1 MKKIGKR
8 LNRPNV
14 GPPPPQPTQPT
25 PVVPPV
31 NYANDAMRNSNFGI
45 GGMGPN
51 SPMDIQKQSIP
62 SLNEI
67 STKITDA
74 GSNFSI
80 NLDESIGPKE
90 AWAEEDDDEVERA
103 DADEFQTSDTQP
115 WMTAQQAEVDANMR
129 AQIDAEEARE
139 TVIQPDLGNEISF
152 NDAEFHSYAESTD
165 QGVVYYKHP
174 KTDAILVNSANLE
187 RNPDIAKEWWENENK
202 KDAKVVG
209 TSLTSMK
216 EDGLGTSNYGQ
227 TRFGEE
233 GLIDQI
239 AQQKQYQ
246 NEGVVKRQI
255 MDDIGTGGFG
265 YSSPN
270 VSRTPA
276 ELEQAKAAEAE
287 RSTDV
292 FEDMY
297 GLTSFTNT
305 DYTKAGKK
313 GTKDVFDIQ
322 PTTPITTPI
331 SGKGGNKSV
340 APGFPG
346 TQKGNLWLGSGAK
359 DSIGTFGVTGTTVPG
374 LVDFYKQK
382 INSGKTKGIDESFGK
397 MNTNFLGDMTDRFT
411 FKDTKKQKI
420 KKAKEN
426 VFGTERYDFG
436 GSGNLYDP
444 TGFYNES

>member
-1 MKKIGKR
+1 MKKRNNPGAGR
-8 LNRPNV
+8 QPL
-14 GPPPPQPTQPT
+14 PPPPSTN
-25 PVVPPV
+25 VPID
-31 NYANDAMRNSNFGI
+31 YANQALNNQNFSI
-45 GGMGPN
+45 GGVQGGGLG
-51 SPMDIQKQSIP
+51 SPMDQNKIP
-62 SLNEI
+62 NLEEQINLTNI
-67 STKITDA
+67 S
-74 GSNFSI
+74 GSNYSIDMDQSVVSGGEPVEDVDREDEEVYTSEQFS
-80 NLDESIGPKE
+80 
-90 AWAEEDDDEVERA
+90 
-103 DADEFQTSDTQP
+103 TSDTQP
-115 WMTAQQAEVDANMR
+115 WTEQQLEVDANMR
-129 AQIDAEEARE
+129 AQIESESATE
-139 TVIQPDLGNEISF
+139 TVIQPDFEDKMAF
-152 NDAEFHSYAESTD
+152 NDAEFHSHAESTE

-174 KTDAILVNSANLE
+174 KTGAVLVNSANLE
-187 RNPDIAKEWWENENK
+187 RNPDIAMEWWAVENT

-209 TSLTSMK
+209 TSITSMK

-239 AQQKQYQ
+239 AQQKQYR

-255 MDDIGTGGFG
+255 MDDISSGGFG

-287 RSTDV
+287 RVTDT
-292 FEDMY
+292 Y

-305 DYTKAGKK
+305 DYTNAGADRIKK

-346 TQKGNLWLGSGAK
+346 TKKGNLWLGSGAK
-359 DSIGTFGVTGTTVPG
+359 DSIGTFGVTDTTVPG
-374 LVDFYKQK
+374 LVDFYKNK
-382 INSGKTKGIDESFGK
+382 IDKGSDRLQGLDESFGK
-397 MNTNFLGDMTDRFT
+397 MNTGFLSDMKDRWT

-420 KKAKEN
+420 KKAKQN

-444 TGFYNES
+444 TGFYKES

>member
-14 GPPPPQPTQPT
+14 GPPPTQPT

-45 GGMGPN
+45 GGIGPN

-67 STKITDA
+67 STKITDV

-103 DADEFQTSDTQP
+103 DEETYTSEQFSTSDTQP
-115 WMTAQQAEVDANMR
+115 WTAQQAEVDANMR
-129 AQIDAEEARE
+129 SQIAEEEARE
-139 TVIQPDLGNEISF
+139 TVIQPDLEDKIAF
-152 NDAEFHSYAESTD
+152 NDAEFHSYAQATE

-174 KTDAILVNSANLE
+174 RTDAILVNSANLE
-187 RNPDIAKEWWENENK
+187 RNPDIAKEWWDNENT
-202 KDAKVVG
+202 KDVKVVG
-209 TSLTSMK
+209 TSISSMK
-216 EDGLGTSNYGQ
+216 EDSIGTSNYGQ
-227 TRFGEE
+227 TRFGEK

-239 AQQKQYQ
+239 AQQNQNR
-246 NEGVVKRQI
+246 NEGFIKRQI

-287 RSTDV
+287 RVTDT
-292 FEDMY
+292 Y

-305 DYTKAGKK
+305 DYTDMGKK
-313 GTKDVFDIQ
+313 GTKDVFGDPTLQ
-322 PTTPITTPI
+322 PTTPITTPV

-340 APGFPG
+340 APEFPG
-346 TQKGNLWLGSGAK
+346 TKKGNLWLGSGAK
-359 DSIGTFGVTGTTVPG
+359 DSIGTFGIKNTTVPG

-382 INSGKTKGIDESFGK
+382 IDSGKTKGINESFGK
-397 MNTNFLGDMTDRFT
+397 MNTDFLSDMKDRWT

-420 KKAKEN
+420 KKAK
-426 VFGTERYDFG
+426 GPG
-436 GSGNLYDP
+436 GAGNLYDP
-444 TGFYNES
+444 TGFYKQS